1 MLLAQHGADVIKV
14 EGIGEGDWA
23 RTLGTR
29 YGSHSAYSIIGNLGK
44 KSIAV
49 DLKTEAGKQV
59 LWRLLKGADVFLEGF
74 RPGVIRR
81 LGFDYDAVAARE
93 PRLLYLSI
101 SGFGQSGPL
110 AERPAMDPVL
120 QAYTGLMI
128 ENRGEDGIPH
138 RVPVIVVDMS
148 TALYAFQALSA
159 ALYARRDET
168 RGRYIEVSLM
178 QAATAL
184 QSIRLMACHLEG
196 GTMRPGGAPGGVF
209 RIADGWM
216 SMRGHQRPRLAEPVR
231 GDADAGAGRR
241 SALRHAGRCGWPT
254 SDALYAI
261 VRPALAA
268 EPWAVW
274 NKRLTEARLMH
285 ERLNSYAEFLDQPHV
300 RETGLIQWLTQA
312 GLNRPVPVP
321 ALPGMLRQAEGTPR
335 GTAPVTG
342 QHTADVLAEHGFSAA
357 EIDGPAGARDGR
369 GGMTT
374 AQKKAVVV
382 GALGVIGRYIVDK
395 LLAEGDW
402 QVVGLSRR
410 PARNEPRYSAH
421 LRRPARPQ
429 GRRPQ
434 AGRPVGHD
442 AHLLCRRAA
451 RHRQGGGLRHGGRAQ
466 SRHAG
471 EFGQRHRQGRTAPCR
486 RVVLVTGTKYYGV
499 HLGPLKTPMRETD
512 PRHMPPDFYFD
523 QIDWLTDFQRGKKW
537 SFAELRPQTLCG
549 FAPGA
554 AMSIMPA
561 IAVYAAISKE
571 LGQPLRFPGK
581 PGAYDT
587 IYQVTEFVALRQCRP
602 VGRDRAA
609 LQPTR
614 PTTSP
619 TATISAGATSGPGS
633 PRCSA

>member
-1 MLLAQHGADVIKV
+1 MSYDAPFAGLKVIDLSQGIAGPYCAMLLAQHGAEVIKV

-74 RPGVIRR
+74 RPGAIRR
-81 LGFDYDAVAARE
+81 LGFDYESVAARE

-168 RGRYIEVSLM
+168 RGRYLDVSLM

-209 RIADGWM
+209 RMADGWL
-216 SMRGHQRPRLAEPVR
+216 SMVAINDRDWRALCAALQMAALADDARFATPAARLAN
-231 GDADAGAGRR
+231 
-241 SALRHAGRCGWPT
+241 

-261 VRPALAA
+261 MRPAIAA

-274 NKRLTEARLMH
+274 SQRLTEARLMH
-285 ERLNSYAEFLDQPHV
+285 ERLNSYAEFLDQPQV

-321 ALPGMLRQAEGTPR
+321 ALPGMLHQLDGTPR
-335 GTAPVTG
+335 ATAPATG
-342 QHTADVLAEHGFSAA
+342 QDTKSILAAYGYGAA
-357 EIDGPAGARDGR
+357 EIEALLIKG
-369 GGMTT
+369 TV
-374 AQKKAVVV
+374 AV
-382 GALGVIGRYIVDK
+382 
-395 LLAEGDW
+395 
-402 QVVGLSRR
+402 
-410 PARNEPRYSAH
+410 
-421 LRRPARPQ
+421 
-429 GRRPQ
+429 
-434 AGRPVGHD
+434 
-442 AHLLCRRAA
+442 AA
-451 RHRQGGGLRHGGRAQ
+451 
-466 SRHAG
+466 
-471 EFGQRHRQGRTAPCR
+471 
-486 RVVLVTGTKYYGV
+486 
-499 HLGPLKTPMRETD
+499 
-512 PRHMPPDFYFD
+512 
-523 QIDWLTDFQRGKKW
+523 
-537 SFAELRPQTLCG
+537 
-549 FAPGA
+549 
-554 AMSIMPA
+554 
-561 IAVYAAISKE
+561 
-571 LGQPLRFPGK
+571 
-581 PGAYDT
+581 
-587 IYQVTEFVALRQCRP
+587 
-602 VGRDRAA
+602 
-609 LQPTR
+609 
-614 PTTSP
+614 
-619 TATISAGATSGPGS
+619 
-633 PRCSA
+633 